1 MRRAAGAVA
10 ATLASVVLLAACSGP
25 PSQLG
30 AHRVADA
37 VNLVDLTATSAMPAL
52 PSEYLATGIVQFD
65 SQPAVSHNVFVSTLF
80 PNSEVE
86 GLNFIGLSGAGTRWQ
101 IETNP
106 SCVGFVLT
114 RDGDRELIVILDSDA
129 TAEAGKLATRTVATA
144 FESESG
150 AIAWG
155 PVDVPGPARGSGLIF
170 ADTPKGIVSDDVSP
184 AVMLSAHNGTVSVA
198 EDATGASTIKHESNG
213 TGLIETAGLL
223 TAVDTATRKVLWDE
237 GTLSRPTDVGA
248 SSPVSVADNVS
259 QGDVVFLDWVDSAG
273 DTVVSAHNV
282 RTGAMLAEFSGHLTG
297 PSIIDESSENLA
309 VSSFRPTDGAT
320 ILTAINPNSGTL
332 WEQVLE
338 SDTTPVSAS
347 DKVIYLR
354 GEMGNVTI
362 TWSDG
367 HQQQRPQERIPMAVL
382 SNGTGLFPTGEPYE
396 YILASP
402 RTNAI
407 DANDR

>member
-1 MRRAAGAVA
+1 MRRAAGAA
-10 ATLASVVLLAACSGP
+10 TATLASVVLLAACSGS

-30 AHRVADA
+30 AHRVSDI
-37 VNLVDLTATSAMPAL
+37 VNLVDFTATSAMPAL
-52 PSEYLATGIVQFD
+52 PSDYLATGIVQFD
-65 SQPAVSHNVFVSTLF
+65 SQPAVSDNVFVSTLF

-86 GLNFIGLSGAGTRWQ
+86 DLNFIGLSEAGIRWQ

-114 RDGDRELIVILDSDA
+114 RDGDRELIVILDSDT

-155 PVDVPGPARGSGLIF
+155 PVNVPGPARGSGLIF
-170 ADTPKGIVSDDVSP
+170 ADTPKGIVSDDVLP
-184 AVMLSAHNGTVSVA
+184 AVMLSAHDGTVSAA
-198 EDATGASTIKHESNG
+198 EDATGASTIEYESNG

-223 TAVDTATRKVLWDE
+223 TAVDTTTGEIRWDAN
-237 GTLSRPTDVGA
+237 TLSRPTDVE
-248 SSPVSVADNVS
+248 SSSAVSVADDVS
-259 QGDVVFLDWVDSAG
+259 QEDIVFLDWVDSAG
-273 DTVVSAHNV
+273 DSVVSAHNV
-282 RTGAMLAEFSGHLTG
+282 KTGAMLAEFSGHVTG

-320 ILTAINPNSGTL
+320 ILTAIDPDSGTL

-338 SDTTPVSAS
+338 SDMTPVSAS

-354 GEMGNVTI
+354 GGMGNVTI

-367 HQQQRPQERIPMAVL
+367 HMQQRGQGRIPMAVL
-382 SNGTGLFPTGEPYE
+382 PNGTGLFPTGDPYE
-396 YILASP
+396 YVLASP
-402 RTNAI
+402 QFKGLKAENR
-407 DANDR
+407 